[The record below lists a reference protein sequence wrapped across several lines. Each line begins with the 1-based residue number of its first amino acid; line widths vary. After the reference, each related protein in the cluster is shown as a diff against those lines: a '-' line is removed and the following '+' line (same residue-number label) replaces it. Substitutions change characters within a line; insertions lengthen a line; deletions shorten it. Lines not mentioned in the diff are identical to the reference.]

1 MTRVVVKIG
10 TSSLAA
16 ETGELHDA
24 ALVTLFAEIAAARAA
39 GDDVV
44 LVCSGAVA
52 AGMPALA
59 LAERPTDIGVLQAVA
74 AVGQPLL
81 MAHLSELFARHGIVV
96 GQVLLTPHDFGVRTQ
111 YLHARETL
119 QRLLDLGVVPVV
131 NENDTVADDE
141 IRYGDNDR
149 LAALVSHLVG
159 ADLLLLLTDTEGLFT
174 ADPRHDAQAS
184 LIEEIVEVDAALEA
198 VAGGAGSAR
207 GSGGMASKLAAAKIA
222 AWSGVRVVIAGAQTP
237 GVLDAARS
245 GQPVG
250 TAFRPRDERL
260 PSRKLWI
267 AFALAASGRIVV
279 DDGRAGRSPP
289 TVVRSWPQVY
299 GRWTASST
307 PTTPS
312 RSSTG
317 TACRSPRASCGFR
330 RRPSARSPGGA
341 RRSCPTGWPTRSC
354 TATTSSCSPERA
366 SSGERVSPGGHRAAN
381 RPEGPRA
388 GGRRTPV
395 LAQS

>member
-1 MTRVVVKIG
+1 MTRVVVKLG
-10 TSSLAA
+10 TSSLTA

-24 ALVTLFAEIAAARAA
+24 ALATLFAEIATARAA
-39 GDDVV
+39 GDDIV
-44 LVCSGAVA
+44 LVSSGAVA

-59 LAERPTDIGVLQAVA
+59 LTQRPTDIGVLQAVA

-81 MAHLSELFARHGIVV
+81 MAHLSELFARHGIVA
-96 GQVLLTPHDFGVRTQ
+96 GQVLLTPHDFGVRSQ

-149 LAALVSHLVG
+149 LAALVSHLVA

-184 LIEEIVEVDAALEA
+184 LIEEIVEVDAALESM
-198 VAGGAGSAR
+198 AGGAGSAR

-250 TAFRPRDERL
+250 TAFRPRDDRL

-279 DDGRAGRSPP
+279 DDGARRALTADGRSLLAAG
-289 TVVRSWPQVY
+289 VRGVEGEFDAEDAVEIVDGSGVPFAKGIV
-299 GRWTASST
+299 RLSA
-307 PTTPS
+307 
-312 RSSTG
+312 
-317 TACRSPRASCGFR
+317 AAL
-330 RRPSARSPGGA
+330 RPVA
-341 RRSCPTGWPTRSC
+341 
-354 TATTSSCSPERA
+354 
-366 SSGERVSPGGHRAAN
+366 
-381 RPEGPRA
+381 
-388 GGRRTPV
+388 GRRTSELPDGMTHEVVHRDDLVV
-395 LAQS
+395 LP